1 MLQTDNELDDFKD
14 QMIEV
19 SEEDLIKLSGSGDGD
34 GDGDGDGS
42 KGAVDKAS
50 SKAKKAEKKS
60 SENKKDVKKSSQ
72 NKQAEKK
79 PIENKKDVKKS
90 SKNKQAEKKS
100 AVGTVVAALIALVVI
115 GGLIA
120 IFIFTGAKNELVG
133 KWEYSLEDSNVRM
146 VFEFTE
152 DGQIEA
158 RSYMNNLLNFYDKG
172 TYTAKSGFLKCNWQ
186 GQGEVPEVE
195 YKVEGDTLT
204 FVAKGQ
210 EFKRIKEDSGNK
222 NASSGD
228 AE

>member
-34 GDGDGDGS
+34 GDGDGDGNGDGDGDGS
-42 KGAVDKAS
+42 GDGTKGAVDKAS
-50 SKAKKAEKKS
+50 SENKKDVKKPT
-60 SENKKDVKKSSQ
+60 ENKKDVKKSSQ

-79 PIENKKDVKKS
+79 SV
-90 SKNKQAEKKS
+90 A
-100 AVGTVVAALIALVVI
+100 GTIIAALIALVVI

>member
-34 GDGDGDGS
+34 GNGDGDGDGS
-42 KGAVDKAS
+42 SDGTKGAVDKAS
-50 SKAKKAEKKS
+50 SKAKQDVRKS
-60 SENKKDVKKSSQ
+60 SENKKD
-72 NKQAEKK
+72 EKK
-79 PIENKKDVKKS
+79 PTENKKDVKKS
-90 SKNKQAEKKS
+90 SKNEQAEKKS
-100 AVGTVVAALIALVVI
+100 AAGTIIAALIALVVI
-115 GGLIA
+115 GGLVA

>member
-19 SEEDLIKLSGSGDGD
+19 SEEDLIKLSGNGDGD
-34 GDGDGDGS
+34 GDGNGDGDGDGSGDGDGDGS
-42 KGAVDKAS
+42 KAAGDKES
-50 SKAKKAEKKS
+50 IENKKAEKKS
-60 SENKKDVKKSSQ
+60 FENKK
-72 NKQAEKK
+72 
-79 PIENKKDVKKS
+79 
-90 SKNKQAEKKS
+90 AEKKS

>member
-60 SENKKDVKKSSQ
+60 SENKKDEKKSS
-72 NKQAEKK
+72 
-79 PIENKKDVKKS
+79 ENKKDVKKS
-90 SKNKQAEKKS
+90 SQNKQAEKKS

>member
-42 KGAVDKAS
+42 KAAGDKES
-50 SKAKKAEKKS
+50 T
-60 SENKKDVKKSSQ
+60 ENKKDVKKSSQ
-72 NKQAEKK
+72 
-79 PIENKKDVKKS
+79 
-90 SKNKQAEKKS
+90 NKQAEKKS

>member
-1 MLQTDNELDDFKD
+1 MKYVFQKD
-14 QMIEV
+14 V
-19 SEEDLIKLSGSGDGD
+19 
-34 GDGDGDGS
+34 
-42 KGAVDKAS
+42 
-50 SKAKKAEKKS
+50 KKPT
-60 SENKKDVKKSSQ
+60 ENKKDVKKSSQ
-72 NKQAEKK
+72 
-79 PIENKKDVKKS
+79 
-90 SKNKQAEKKS
+90 NKQAEKKS

>member
-34 GDGDGDGS
+34 GNGDGDGDGS
-42 KGAVDKAS
+42 SDGTKGAVDKSS

-60 SENKKDVKKSSQ
+60 TENKKDVKKSSQ
-72 NKQAEKK
+72 
-79 PIENKKDVKKS
+79 
-90 SKNKQAEKKS
+90 NKQAEKKS

-222 NASSGD
+222 KASSGD